1 MCDLTYDPK
10 CADIP
15 ALHRINI
22 YKFAVNRAGVMGFL
36 VQVSGTPFL
45 HVVVLAQVFGYL
57 CLRCEGVM
65 IEVFTCK
72 YCQQS
77 CIWLSD
83 SISGTVPRGQWPPC
97 KLQYSRLQNIASV
110 SIWSKLQCFSHWLY
124 TANVYINIKTLMYV
138 DIPKKLCKG
147 WDRISFSKLH
157 LEA

>member
-1 MCDLTYDPK
+1 MCDLTYDPE

-22 YKFAVNRAGVMGFL
+22 YKFAVNRAGVLGFL

-83 SISGTVPRGQWPPC
+83 SISGTVRGGSDPHVSYNIPVYKILLLFQFDLNYSVLVIDYIQQMFILIL
-97 KLQYSRLQNIASV
+97 KL
-110 SIWSKLQCFSHWLY
+110 
-124 TANVYINIKTLMYV
+124 
-138 DIPKKLCKG
+138 
-147 WDRISFSKLH
+147 
-157 LEA
+157 